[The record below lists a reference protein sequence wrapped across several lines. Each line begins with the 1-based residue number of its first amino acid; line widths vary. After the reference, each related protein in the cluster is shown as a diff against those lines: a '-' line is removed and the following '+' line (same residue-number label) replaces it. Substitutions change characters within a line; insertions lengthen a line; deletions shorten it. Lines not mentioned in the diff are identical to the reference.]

1 MLTKAYIPYRGY
13 YSTPFV
19 RWQGSLANE
28 HSIVLGANTS
38 RRFFE
43 SKGWDP
49 KMVEYVLVGSTVY
62 QKQWFYSGPWAAGMM
77 GAAGVPGV
85 LVSQA
90 CSTSTFAVYQ
100 AGMGIETGLFGNGWC
115 LLADRCSNGPH
126 ATWPNPNGPGGQVIS
141 EDWVMDNFGKDP
153 WAGGAMIQTAENVSR
168 EHGVTR
174 EECDAITLR
183 RQEQYRNG
191 LANDREFQKRYM
203 FPVEVQLSRKKTITV
218 AADEGVFP
226 STKEGLAGLKPVLP
240 EVVHHPVLG
249 DHLAAG
255 AVRVRPRGV
264 RAVGAAVGEEAPAVA
279 EKPGL
284 DPHAGLVDGERGGG
298 ARLADED
305 AGNRGGAHHPR
316 GPGAAVEPL
325 LLVDGAADQDVL
337 DHLRVPPLRLEK
349 PPGGVRPEDDRMLVG
364 QRSLPA
370 DERGAVIPSKGDVR
384 LGQHGRISFLLHKFD
399 DTVRRAKK

>member
-49 KMVEYVLVGSTVY
+49 KMIEYVLVGSTVY

-126 ATWPNPNGPGGQVIS
+126 ASWPNPGGPGGQVIS

-153 WAGGAMIQTAENVSR
+153 WAGGAMIQTAENVSK

-174 EECDAITLR
+174 DECDAITLR
-183 RQEQYRNG
+183 RQEQYRDG

-203 FPVEVQLSRKKTITV
+203 FPVEVALSK
-218 AADEGVFP
+218 
-226 STKEGLAGLKPVLP
+226 
-240 EVVHHPVLG
+240 
-249 DHLAAG
+249 
-255 AVRVRPRGV
+255 
-264 RAVGAAVGEEAPAVA
+264 
-279 EKPGL
+279 
-284 DPHAGLVDGERGGG
+284 
-298 ARLADED
+298 
-305 AGNRGGAHHPR
+305 
-316 GPGAAVEPL
+316 
-325 LLVDGAADQDVL
+325 
-337 DHLRVPPLRLEK
+337 
-349 PPGGVRPEDDRMLVG
+349 
-364 QRSLPA
+364 
-370 DERGAVIPSKGDVR
+370 
-384 LGQHGRISFLLHKFD
+384 
-399 DTVRRAKK
+399 

>member
-49 KMVEYVLVGSTVY
+49 KMIEYVLVGSTVY

-77 GAAGVPGV
+77 GAAAVPGV

-100 AGMGIETGLFGNGWC
+100 AGMGIETGLFGNGWV

-126 ATWPNPNGPGGQVIS
+126 ASWPNPNGPGGQMIS

-153 WAGGAMIQTAENVSR
+153 WAGGAMIQTAENVSK

-174 EECDAITLR
+174 AECDAITLR
-183 RQEQYRNG
+183 RQEQYQDG

-203 FPVEVQLSRKKTITV
+203 FPVEVQLSKKKTITV

-226 STKEGLAGLKPVLP
+226 STREGLAGLKPVLP
-240 EVVHHPVLG
+240 
-249 DHLAAG
+249 DG
-255 AVRVRPRGV
+255 AHTYGTQTYPADGNCGV
-264 RAVGAAVGEEAPAVA
+264 FVTTREKARELSADPKMEIRIVSFGFARTKKAFMAAAVAPSAQMALDNAGIKAADLGAIKTHNPFAANDIVMA
-279 EKPGL
+279 KAMGL
-284 DPHAGLVDGERGGG
+284 DVNAMNNFGSSLIFGHPQAPTG
-298 ARLADED
+298 ARLMIEGIEELAMKGGGYLLFSGCA
-305 AGNRGGAHHPR
+305 AGDT
-316 GPGAAVEPL
+316 AASIVF
-325 LLVDGAADQDVL
+325 
-337 DHLRVPPLRLEK
+337 K
-349 PPGGVRPEDDRMLVG
+349 VG
-364 QRSLPA
+364 
-370 DERGAVIPSKGDVR
+370 
-384 LGQHGRISFLLHKFD
+384 
-399 DTVRRAKK
+399 